1 MTAKRNKKQH
11 EFIAILTSNIKNVE
25 NGKQVV
31 MLKDI
36 THVKSMKKFKH
47 SNTIEVT
54 KRIKDLIPKEGEE
67 LLISFTAQVIKE
79 RFKNSN
85 RSYKK
90 LQHVRDINEEEM

>member
-1 MTAKRNKKQH
+1 MNVKNKKQH

-31 MLKDI
+31 VLKDI
-36 THVKSMKKFKH
+36 THVKSMRKFKH

-54 KRIKDLIPKEGEE
+54 KRVRDLIPEDGKEI
-67 LLISFTAQVIKE
+67 LISFTAKIINEK
-79 RFKNSN
+79 FKDSN

-90 LQHVRDINEEEM
+90 LQHVRDVNEEEV